1 MRLTRAIPTVV
12 TAATLCACAGGRGG
26 SAAPRAPEPSP
37 AGSVSAAKADPS
49 RLTSDDIAAANLP
62 NAYELVN
69 RLRRPWLRRDAV
81 TGGDVAV
88 YMDDQRLGGAEKLRD
103 IPAVEVGE
111 LRFLPNLEAVRRW
124 GSEVTGSVIL
134 VVRRR

>member
-12 TAATLCACAGGRGG
+12 TVAALGACASTRGG
-26 SAAPRAPEPSP
+26 SAAARSPEPSP
-37 AGSVSAAKADPS
+37 AGSASVAKSDPS

-81 TGGDVAV
+81 TGAEVAV
-88 YMDDQRLGGAEKLRD
+88 YMDDQRIGGAEKLRD
-103 IPAVEVGE
+103 IPTVQVGE